1 MKTKTELQS
10 LTKNCEAIDLSM
22 ALLINGKSL
31 EPQPIKHSDPVE
43 RKFKSEKEFNELV
56 INNSKMLF
64 GQNTILIDATKSPL
78 QCHLLLDF
86 REVEKHKLNFV
97 DITLSKE
104 NFWELFVR
112 ITRLFTLLNL
122 PDYQNQLTEVLM
134 SVIGENK
141 PLKKEL
147 NLLVGEDIA
156 EYFKMVLIS
165 KPFVLLLTDQERPEL
180 IEISMTYSNNWGR
193 FVKSILIRK
202 YADNGD
208 LFCTMSPAF
217 IDINFNTNKE
227 KVVKAELQKP
237 KKSTEADHLENAS
250 DSIRNVYQKIKTDL
264 LKEDETIEFN
274 VKQYYVSM
282 RKEKNLAFF
291 HIGKKRISLVVM
303 CPEKDTRKQIKH
315 HEIKT
320 LTEKVQKFWNGEC
333 CTLMLDN
340 TEHLDEVINLLKKL
354 IAIP

>member
-1 MKTKTELQS
+1 MKQIESQKNQSPDTE
-10 LTKNCEAIDLSM
+10 IDLSM

-31 EPQPIKHSDPVE
+31 EPQPIKHSSPVE

-56 INNSKMLF
+56 VNNSKMLF
-64 GQNTILIDATKSPL
+64 GKDTIMIDATKSSL
-78 QCHLLLDF
+78 ECHLLLDF
-86 REVEKHKLNFV
+86 READKHRLSFV

-104 NFWELFVR
+104 NFWDLFIR

-122 PDYQNQLTEVLM
+122 PDYQNELTEVLM
-134 SVIGENK
+134 GVIGENK

-180 IEISMTYSNNWGR
+180 VEITMTYSNNWGR
-193 FVKSILIRK
+193 LVKPILIRK

-217 IDINFNTNKE
+217 IDVNFNTNKE
-227 KVVKAELQKP
+227 KTVKSEGQKQ
-237 KKSTEADHLENAS
+237 KKTTEADHLENAS
-250 DSIRNVYQKIKTDL
+250 DIIRNVYQKIKTDL
-264 LKEDETIEFN
+264 LKEDTSIEFN
-274 VKQYYVSM
+274 PKQYYVSM
-282 RKEKNLAFF
+282 RKNRNLAFF

-315 HEIKT
+315 HEVKT
-320 LTEKVQKFWNGEC
+320 LTEKVQKFWNGAS
-333 CTLMLDN
+333 CTIILDN
-340 TEHLDEVINLLKKL
+340 TEHLEEVINLLKKL
-354 IAIP
+354 IAKS